1 VRKWKVELERFLAS
15 RTQRRAWH
23 NYAKHTPEEKKA
35 LILAWADAK
44 LPIILT
50 GNEFDPDVDYSRMHI
65 ITGPRKLSLTEEEL
79 RLARIEYERI
89 QEDKQ

>member
-1 VRKWKVELERFLAS
+1 MRKWKVELERFLAS
-15 RTQRRAWH
+15 RAQRRAWH

-35 LILAWADAK
+35 LVMSWMETQ
-44 LPIILT
+44 PVILT

-65 ITGPRKLSLTEEEL
+65 ITGPRKWPLTEEEL